1 MRRIGSLCRFGKPI
15 IVLTIFDRKI
25 DKEFFND
32 IINSYKMKDL
42 VKELES
48 VE

>member
-1 MRRIGSLCRFGKPI
+1 MRRIGSLCRFGKPR

-25 DKEFFND
+25 DEEFSND
-32 IINSYKMKDL
+32 IIISYKMKDL

-48 VE
+48 AE